1 MFPLKWKQ
9 TSSVHSSQNKRASFI
24 SNSCA
29 KPSLFSDVCTSS
41 IYFFKSLKE
50 DSERDA
56 LYQCLLLSTQLS
68 DHGGTINSWGRENV
82 TLNDHNDHPRAPQ
95 WGWEGKLG
103 PCHAHCGQ
111 NKVSPQMHILGAQF
125 VLLAIQCQNSL
136 LLRLIAS
143 GLQSD
148 LVQVPWDFYSTLKM
162 TQHLA
167 SRQKLCI
174 RMIMYGSCVTLS
186 KSTLALFPV
195 WKGTVKVHLLLPAPA
210 PNGMQ
215 SERRKNKQKNHL
227 FQKWHKKQFFPF

>member
-29 KPSLFSDVCTSS
+29 KPSLFSEVCTSS

-82 TLNDHNDHPRAPQ
+82 ILNDHNDYPRAPE

-103 PCHAHCGQ
+103 LYHAHCGQ

-125 VLLAIQCQNSL
+125 GLLAIQCQNSL

-148 LVQVPWDFYSTLKM
+148 LVQVPWD
-162 TQHLA
+162 
-167 SRQKLCI
+167 
-174 RMIMYGSCVTLS
+174 
-186 KSTLALFPV
+186 
-195 WKGTVKVHLLLPAPA
+195 
-210 PNGMQ
+210 
-215 SERRKNKQKNHL
+215 
-227 FQKWHKKQFFPF
+227 